1 MFKYLTT
8 VGGIQHA
15 GLVTRKTRKRIEK
28 HVEIIAVRETGLT
41 SVSGSELYM
50 VSIVQ
55 LGSKTGLTPVV
66 YLSIHNICV
75 FYNFHNDVCL
85 IAKPTV

>member
-15 GLVTRKTRKRIEK
+15 GLVTQKNRKRIEK

-41 SVSGSELYM
+41 SVSESELYGIDRTARFQNGPNPCGI
-50 VSIVQ
+50 SQ
-55 LGSKTGLTPVV
+55 YT
-66 YLSIHNICV
+66 
-75 FYNFHNDVCL
+75 
-85 IAKPTV
+85 